1 MRMVI
6 LDRARRR
13 FGFHVLFGLWALVTA
28 YTLDRWDAALSLP
41 YMAAMSSVSAAL
53 LDFVGIPVTLGGVS
67 GSYAIL
73 SMDHVVFHVTR
84 ECTGVYALGLY
95 VAAVLSYPAT
105 LPQRLQALSW
115 GLPAFFVYSVAR
127 LVLLA
132 LAALWLPEWT
142 QFLHV
147 YLLVIVNA
155 GFLLW
160 LWAVWVNRLTPQASP
175 SSA

>member
-1 MRMVI
+1 MSAAI
-6 LDRARRR
+6 FEDPRRR
-13 FGFHVLFGLWALVTA
+13 VGFCLLFGLWALVTA
-28 YTLDRWDAALSLP
+28 FTLDRWDTALSLP
-41 YMAAMSSVSAAL
+41 YMAAISQVTATL
-53 LDFVGIPVTLGGVS
+53 LNWIGFQVALGGVP
-67 GSYAIL
+67 GSYSIL

-95 VAAVLSYPAT
+95 VAAVLSYPAS
-105 LPQRLQALSW
+105 LRQRLLALSW
-115 GLPAFFVYSVAR
+115 GLPAFFCYSILR

-132 LAALWLPEWT
+132 FIARVAPSWT

-160 LWAVWVNRLTPQASP
+160 LWAVWVNRLVHEEES
-175 SSA
+175 

>member
-1 MRMVI
+1 MTTPT
-6 LDRARRR
+6 LTNSRRR
-13 FGFHVLFGLWALVTA
+13 RLGFCLLFGLWAVVTA
-28 YTLDRWDAALSLP
+28 FTLERWDAALSLP
-41 YMAAMSSVSAAL
+41 YMSAISYVSAL
-53 LDFVGIPVTLGGVS
+53 LLNTIGVPVTLGSVP
-67 GSYAIL
+67 GSFAIL

-95 VAAVLSYPAT
+95 VAAVLSYSAT

-115 GLPAFFVYSVAR
+115 GLPAFFIYSVAR
-127 LVLLA
+127 LMVLA
-132 LAALWLPEWT
+132 LAARWVPEWT

-160 LWAVWVNRLTPQASP
+160 LWAVWVKRLARMSPQ
-175 SSA
+175 

>member
-1 MRMVI
+1 MRTAI
-6 LDRARRR
+6 LENPRRR
-13 FGFHVLFGLWALVTA
+13 MGFCLLFGLWALVTA
-28 YTLDRWDAALSLP
+28 FTLDRWDDALSLP
-41 YMAAMSSVSAAL
+41 YMAAISQATAAL
-53 LDFVGIPVTLGGVS
+53 LNGLGVQVTLGGVA

-95 VAAVLSYPAT
+95 VAAVLSYPAS
-105 LPQRLQALSW
+105 LSQRLLALSW
-115 GLPAFFVYSVAR
+115 GLPAFFFYSITR

-132 LAALWLPEWT
+132 LVARIAPGWT

-160 LWAVWVNRLTPQASP
+160 LWAVWVNRLSRQEKT
-175 SSA
+175 

>member
-1 MRMVI
+1 MKTTI
-6 LDRARRR
+6 FDNPRRR
-13 FGFHVLFGLWALVTA
+13 LGFCLLFGLWAVVTA
-28 YTLDRWDAALSLP
+28 FTLDRWDAMLSLP
-41 YMAAMSSVSAAL
+41 YMAAISWVAAAVLNL
-53 LDFVGIPVTLGGVS
+53 LGLSVTLGGVA
-67 GSYAIL
+67 GSFTIL
-73 SMDHVVFHVTR
+73 SMDHIVFNVTR

-105 LPQRLQALSW
+105 LSQRLLALSW
-115 GLPAFFVYSVAR
+115 GLPAFFLYSITR

-132 LAALWLPEWT
+132 FVARSAPEWT

-160 LWAVWVNRLTPQASP
+160 LWAVWVNRLTAETDK
-175 SSA
+175 